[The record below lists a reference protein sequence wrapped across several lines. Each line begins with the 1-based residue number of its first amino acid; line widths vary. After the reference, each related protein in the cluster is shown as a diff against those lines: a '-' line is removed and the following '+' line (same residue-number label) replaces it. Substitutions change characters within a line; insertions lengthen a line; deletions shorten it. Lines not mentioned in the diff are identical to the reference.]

1 MYLYPDPAAR
11 LAYQRAH
18 MRRQRAGEFR
28 LAIPWEEWRAI
39 KRGAG
44 YSDYLTYVWREL
56 GGPKPPGSSWPIT
69 VEEICRQQ

>member
-39 KRGAG
+39 DCDAEPAAGAA
-44 YSDYLTYVWREL
+44 YATDR
-56 GGPKPPGSSWPIT
+56 
-69 VEEICRQQ
+69 